1 LVDRLVFFSLFIGDD
16 AMAVQWMDLGSNL
29 KPYASHIHF
38 LEEVAKRLKASW

>member
-29 KPYASHIHF
+29 KLYASHIHF